1 MRLASITLA
10 AAALFSAPTLADA
23 YDYDSITLDTELTI
37 YEAHIGGNGVISGF
51 GEAADG
57 VIYSFM
63 VVDGESTVFLD
74 ENIRFGRVNELGQ
87 IAGGYLSRD
96 FAFMYSSSDVD
107 KFDVLYGTHYGNSIN
122 DYGSICG
129 DANDKYGNDRSW
141 VRHADGSSLMLDTL
155 YSDIY
160 TWSFDINNKNMAIG
174 WSAPDATVRTPVL
187 WDKYGAAY
195 EMDTLP
201 NTVKATPMALN
212 DDVISAGFIE
222 LPNYAMVA
230 TRWDGT
236 DVERLP
242 NYGFLSTVAM
252 SVNQAGTIVGAGMD
266 ASWNFAPVLWGA
278 GGGMQDLSEFLPEDV
293 TGFASSI
300 NDEGMIV
307 GFNGNLLF
315 TLTPSDE
322 DCSGCGSIQPDLT
335 ITAEEATISGMPFVL
350 VSVFNAGNDAVSET
364 TVELFVNPAEA
375 PALGEQSN
383 QFYTIRDLQAGE
395 THYHIVPATS
405 GSTYAVVDSLDQVAE
420 SDESNNIAAITI
432 D

>member
-10 AAALFSAPTLADA
+10 AAALFSAPALADA

-37 YEAHIGGNGVISGF
+37 YEANIGGDGVISGF

-57 VIYSFM
+57 TVYSFM
-63 VVDGESTVFLD
+63 VVDGESTVFPD

-87 IAGGYLSRD
+87 IAGGDLSKD

-122 DYGSICG
+122 DEGSICG
-129 DANDKYGNDRSW
+129 DAHDKFGNDRAW
-141 VRHADGSSLMLDTL
+141 VRHTDGSSLMLDTL

-160 TWSFDINNKNMAIG
+160 TWSFDINNKNMVIG

-187 WDKYGAAY
+187 WDKYGEAY

-201 NTVKATPMALN
+201 NTVRATPMALN
-212 DDVISAGFIE
+212 DEVISAGFIE
-222 LPNYAMVA
+222 LPSYAMVA

-242 NYGFLSTVAM
+242 NYGFQSTVAM
-252 SVNQAGTIVGAGMD
+252 SINQKGTIVGAGVD
-266 ASWNFAPVLWGA
+266 ASWGFAPVLWGA
-278 GGGMQDLSEFLPEDV
+278 NGGMQDLSEFLPEGV

-300 NDEGMIV
+300 NDEGTIV
-307 GFNGNLLF
+307 GFNGSLLF
-315 TLTPSDE
+315 TLTPSEE
-322 DCSGCGSIQPDLT
+322 DCSSCGSSLPDLT
-335 ITAEEATISGMPFVL
+335 VTTEEATISGMPFIL
-350 VSVFNAGNDAVSET
+350 VSVFNAGNDAVSEA
-364 TVELFVNPAEA
+364 TVELFANPAEA
-375 PALGEQSN
+375 PVLGEQSN
-383 QFYTIRDLQAGE
+383 QFYTVSNLQAGE
-395 THYHIVPATS
+395 THYHIVPAAS
-405 GSTYAVVDSLDQVAE
+405 GTTYAIVDSLDQVAE
-420 SDESNNIAAITI
+420 SDEDNNIASITI